1 MSNAKAK
8 KALLLAT
15 LLACGT
21 SPALA
26 ARRKQAPTL
35 ADLATRSA
43 PVNRAEPVVADNAQA
58 ARSYEAFLA
67 IDGADPALR
76 AQALRRLGDLRLD
89 AASALGADE
98 QAVNTVAVASANA
111 AIVAYRQLL
120 QEYPRYTPQDAVLY
134 QLARA
139 YEISGESGTA
149 LAVLDDLVTRFPLG
163 LHTDEAQFRRGEAF
177 FSARRYGDAKTAYAA
192 VVSRGAAGTFY
203 EQALYKLAWTEF
215 KQNDNAASSASFLQL
230 LDRLLV
236 ADGKLRSG
244 SQLSRAE
251 QELTADTLRALS
263 LMFAA
268 EAGADSLQAALAG
281 RGAAPYE
288 ARLYRAL
295 GDLYVEKQR
304 YQDAAEA
311 YRAFA
316 RRQPL
321 DPEAPLLL
329 VSATDAYARA
339 GFTALVLESKRELV
353 ELYGPRSAFWRAVG
367 TKKIDPRV
375 STAVQANLLDLA
387 RHHHALTQKSGT
399 AADRAAAVHWYRE
412 YLDGFDDTPQRAC
425 NPAPAR

>member
-1 MSNAKAK
+1 MSNATAK

-15 LLACGT
+15 LLACGA

-26 ARRKQAPTL
+26 ARKKQAPTL
-35 ADLATRSA
+35 ADLSTRSA

-58 ARSYEAFLA
+58 AQSYEAFLA

-98 QAVNTVAVASANA
+98 QAVNTAEVASANA
-111 AIVAYRQLL
+111 AIAAYRQLL
-120 QEYPRYTPQDAVLY
+120 HEYPRYTPQDAVLY

-149 LAVLDDLVTRFPLG
+149 LAVLDDLVTRFPQG

-192 VVSRGAAGTFY
+192 VVTRGAAGTFY

-236 ADGKLRSG
+236 ADGKLRSE

-268 EAGADSLQAALAG
+268 EAGADRCRRRW
-281 RGAAPYE
+281 RGAVRRRTRRACTVRSVTCTSRSNATRTRPRLI
-288 ARLYRAL
+288 ARLRA
-295 GDLYVEKQR
+295 GSRSIPRRLYCSSR
-304 YQDAAEA
+304 D
-311 YRAFA
+311 RCL
-316 RRQPL
+316 RSSRIHC
-321 DPEAPLLL
+321 
-329 VSATDAYARA
+329 ARA
-339 GFTALVLESKRELV
+339 RSKRELV
-353 ELYGPRSAFWRAVG
+353 ELYGPRSAFWTAVG
-367 TKKIDPRV
+367 TEENRSTRQYGGAGEPARPCASSSRADAEIGHCGGPRRGHSLVPRV
-375 STAVQANLLDLA
+375 SRRIRRYA
-387 RHHHALTQKSGT
+387 K
-399 AADRAAAVHWYRE
+399 
-412 YLDGFDDTPQRAC
+412 RAC
-425 NPAPAR
+425 NAALAR